1 MGNVH
6 KFERWIP
13 QFGVNRRIHLYL
25 PDGYDGSDERYPVV
39 YFFDGHNLF
48 FDSDATFGNSL
59 KLKDFLDGWYKKLII
74 VGIECANDDRRR
86 FAEYCPF
93 HVRSWTYGEFD
104 GEGDKTL
111 QWIVNDLKPYI
122 DATYRTIPF
131 RECTAIAGYSL
142 AGLTALYGVLRYN
155 RWFSKCATI
164 SPSIIIAM
172 EQFKAEFAR
181 GGFSPDTRIFF
192 SWGQAEYREPLL
204 GDVARSTLYL
214 EHLAQERGMCTYICA
229 QPGGQ
234 HCEASWKYQV
244 PELMKFLW
252 EA

>member
-1 MGNVH
+1 MGNVI

-13 QFGVNRRIHLYL
+13 HVGENRRIHLYL
-25 PDGYDGSDERYPVV
+25 PRGYEVSSERYPVV

-48 FDSDATFGNSL
+48 FDSDATFGHSL
-59 KLKDFLDGWYKKLII
+59 KLKDYLDGWYKKLIV
-74 VGIECANDDRRR
+74 VGIECANEDRQR
-86 FAEYCPF
+86 FSEYCPF

-104 GEGDKTL
+104 GHGDATMD
-111 QWIVNDLKPYI
+111 WIVNDLKPYI

-192 SWGQAEYREPLL
+192 SWGQSEYEEPLL
-204 GDVARSTLYL
+204 GDVTRSTLYL
-214 EHLAQERGMCTYICA
+214 ERLAQQHGMRTWICA

-234 HCEASWKYQV
+234 HCEESWKHQI

-252 EA
+252 E